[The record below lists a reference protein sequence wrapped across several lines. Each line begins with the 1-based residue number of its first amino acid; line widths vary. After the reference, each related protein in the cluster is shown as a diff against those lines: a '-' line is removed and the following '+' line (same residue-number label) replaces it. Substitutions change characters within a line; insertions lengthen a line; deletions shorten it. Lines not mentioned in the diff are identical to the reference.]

1 MKQVK
6 DFFLTLKMLDGSKA
20 WIQYFTLENIKINH
34 KSLRGR
40 DHLSVD
46 IPFTLEQLYGVYHN
60 ILPAYLLL
68 PLQPRLVE
76 VMKS

>member
-1 MKQVK
+1 
-6 DFFLTLKMLDGSKA
+6 MLDGSKA
-20 WIQYFTLENIKINH
+20 WIQHFTLENIKINH
-34 KSLRGR
+34 KSLKGI
-40 DHLSVD
+40 DHLSLD
-46 IPFTLEQLYGVYHN
+46 IPFTLAQFYGAYHN